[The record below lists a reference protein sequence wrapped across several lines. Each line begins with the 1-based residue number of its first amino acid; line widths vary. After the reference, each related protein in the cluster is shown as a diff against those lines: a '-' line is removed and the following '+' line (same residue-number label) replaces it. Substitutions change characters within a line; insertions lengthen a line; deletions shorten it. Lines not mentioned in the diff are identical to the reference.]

1 MGGGGPNSGKAAII
15 RIYNRAL
22 SDSEILQNYI
32 VTLPRILG
40 ENIITNGLVNYFDA
54 KFMGSYPTSGTTWY
68 DISGYGRNGTLTN
81 GPTYSGGT
89 LIFDGIDDYIQL
101 GDVLDLGTN
110 NLTINMWVKLAS
122 SPSEN
127 MYIFSKAKAD
137 FQAYRYGFRINQ
149 NKIAAF
155 FQGNLSGSDIA
166 PVGNTVLTVDTWYM
180 VTIVFNR
187 SSDITLYVNGI
198 QETLTGNNTISQWN
212 NLNFQSDNPTRIGS
226 YTSADNTSPLFPFKG
241 SMSIVQVYF
250 KTLTQSEISQN
261 FNAQKSIFGL

>member
-1 MGGGGPNSGKAAII
+1 
-15 RIYNRAL
+15 
-22 SDSEILQNYI
+22 
-32 VTLPRILG
+32 V
-40 ENIITNGLVNYFDA
+40 
-54 KFMGSYPTSGTTWY
+54 
-68 DISGYGRNGTLTN
+68 SGYGRNGTLTN

-127 MYIFSKAKAD
+127 MYIFSKAKAA

-166 PVGNTVLTVDTWYM
+166 PVGNTVLTVDAWYM

-241 SMSIVQVYF
+241 SISIVQVYF

-261 FNAQKSIFGL
+261 FNAQKSRFGL